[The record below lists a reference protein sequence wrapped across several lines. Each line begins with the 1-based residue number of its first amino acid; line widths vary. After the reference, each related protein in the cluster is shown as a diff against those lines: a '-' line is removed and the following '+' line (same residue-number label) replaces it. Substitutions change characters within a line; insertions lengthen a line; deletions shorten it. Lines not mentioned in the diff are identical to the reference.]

1 MQKPRKGLEPCGA
14 FVWAP
19 TLRFPFVREMPNKI
33 TVSHAEPS
41 WVSHHPAKA
50 RAFLLPAEGC

>member
-19 TLRFPFVREMPNKI
+19 TLRFPFVREMPNNF
-33 TVSHAEPS
+33 TVSHAESS
-41 WVSHHPAKA
+41 WVTD
-50 RAFLLPAEGC
+50 L